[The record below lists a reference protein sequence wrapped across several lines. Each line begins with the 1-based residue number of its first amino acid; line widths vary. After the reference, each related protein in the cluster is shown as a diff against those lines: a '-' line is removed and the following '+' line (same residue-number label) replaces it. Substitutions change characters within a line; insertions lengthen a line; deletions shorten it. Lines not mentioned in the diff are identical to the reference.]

1 MKRFSL
7 DEKTGGV
14 FASALTAGKFIT
26 TANDTIE
33 NFSNGNGFEF
43 VLFLNDKEICSFL
56 FKNDKFYMDNG
67 IYAVSLLPKDAE
79 NDEHKFY
86 MEQSRNELK
95 NMLEELTGT
104 DTGHTVYITSE
115 Y

>member
-1 MKRFSL
+1 MKQFPL
-7 DEKTGGV
+7 NEKTGGV
-14 FASALTAGKFIT
+14 FASALAAGKLIT
-26 TANDTIE
+26 TADDTPK
-33 NFSNGNGFEF
+33 NFSDRNGFEF
-43 VLFLNDKEICSFL
+43 VLFLNNKEICRFL

-95 NMLEELTGT
+95 SMLEELTEIT
-104 DTGHTVYITSE
+104 ADHTVYITGE